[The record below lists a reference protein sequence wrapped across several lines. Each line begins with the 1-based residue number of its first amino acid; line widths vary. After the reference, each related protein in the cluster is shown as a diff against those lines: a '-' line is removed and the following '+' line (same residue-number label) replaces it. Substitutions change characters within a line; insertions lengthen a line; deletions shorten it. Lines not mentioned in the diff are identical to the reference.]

1 MNAEF
6 VAQLQQF
13 MEAGGNVL
21 WVIFGLTFV
30 LWTLISERILFLK
43 MNYPKIKSELLKS
56 WSKREDKGS
65 WHAHRIREQKISEM
79 NRILTQGVSFIK
91 TLVALCP
98 LLGLLGTVTG
108 MVAVFDVMA
117 VVGTG
122 NPRSMASGISMATI
136 PTMAGMVV
144 SISGIYF
151 KTYLENKTKEELD
164 KFADDMSIGEGA
176 LS

>member
-1 MNAEF
+1 MKIEF
-6 VAQLQQF
+6 INQLQAF
-13 MEAGGNVL
+13 MEAGGDVL
-21 WVIFGLTFV
+21 WAIFALTFL
-30 LWTLISERILFLK
+30 LWMLISERILFLK
-43 MNYPKIKSELLKS
+43 VNLPSLKAVKLKS
-56 WSKREDKGS
+56 WKERSDKSS
-65 WHAHRIREQKISEM
+65 WKAHRVRKQMISEM
-79 NRILTQGVSFIK
+79 RRTLAQGVSFIK

-108 MVAVFDVMA
+108 MVTVFDIMA

-151 KTYLENKTKEELD
+151 KTYLENKTRLELE
-164 KFADDMSIGEGA
+164 KFADELTLGGVS
-176 LS
+176 

>member
-1 MNAEF
+1 M
-6 VAQLQQF
+6 
-13 MEAGGNVL
+13 
-21 WVIFGLTFV
+21 
-30 LWTLISERILFLK
+30 
-43 MNYPKIKSELLKS
+43 
-56 WSKREDKGS
+56 
-65 WHAHRIREQKISEM
+65 ISEM
-79 NRILTQGVSFIK
+79 NRTLAQGVSFIK

-108 MVAVFDVMA
+108 MVTVFDIMA

-151 KTYLENKTKEELD
+151 KTYLENKTKVELE
-164 KFADDMSIGEGA
+164 KFADELTLGGVS
-176 LS
+176 

>member
-1 MNAEF
+1 VKIEF
-6 VAQLQQF
+6 INQLQAF
-13 MEAGGNVL
+13 MEAGGDVL
-21 WVIFGLTFV
+21 WAIFALTFL
-30 LWTLISERILFLK
+30 LWMLISERILFLK
-43 MNYPKIKSELLKS
+43 VNLPSLKAVKLKS
-56 WSKREDKGS
+56 WKERSDKSS
-65 WHAHRIREQKISEM
+65 WKAHRVRKQMISEM
-79 NRILTQGVSFIK
+79 RRTLAQGVSFIK

-108 MVAVFDVMA
+108 MVTVFDIMA

-151 KTYLENKTKEELD
+151 KTYLENKTRLELE
-164 KFADDMSIGEGA
+164 KFADELTLGGVS
-176 LS
+176 

>member
-1 MNAEF
+1 MNF
-6 VAQLQQF
+6 DFLNQLSAF
-13 MEAGGNVL
+13 MEAGGDVL
-21 WVIFGLTFV
+21 WSILFLSLL
-30 LWTLISERILFLK
+30 LWTLISERVLFLK
-43 MNYPKIKSELLKS
+43 FNLPSLKLSKIQDWKERTDKSS
-56 WSKREDKGS
+56 WK
-65 WHAHRIREQKISEM
+65 AHRVREQMISEM
-79 NRILTQGVSFIK
+79 KRTLAQGVSFIK

-108 MVAVFDVMA
+108 MVAVFDIMA

-151 KTYLENKTKEELD
+151 KTYLEDKTQNELE
-164 KFADDMSIGEGA
+164 KFADELTLGGV
-176 LS
+176 

>member
-1 MNAEF
+1 MRIEF
-6 VAQLQQF
+6 LNQLGAF
-13 MEAGGNVL
+13 MEAGGDVL
-21 WVIFGLTFV
+21 WAIAALTFL
-30 LWTLISERILFLK
+30 LWTLISERLLFLK
-43 MNYPKIKSELLKS
+43 INLPSLKQDKLESWKRRSDKSS
-56 WSKREDKGS
+56 WK
-65 WHAHRIREQKISEM
+65 AHRVREQMISEM
-79 NRILTQGVSFIK
+79 KRTLAQGVSFIK

-108 MVAVFDVMA
+108 MVTVFDIMA

-151 KTYLENKTKEELD
+151 KTYLEKKTEVELEKFSEELTL
-164 KFADDMSIGEGA
+164 GG